1 MCTQCGEVYCS
12 VKWMGNPGC
21 FAKQH
26 RKGNRRTHTKEPYT
40 YMEELEAVRK
50 KEERRK
56 RRAETEVERQK
67 QAEIEAAK
75 AAQEAFEKAQGDREA
90 RILL

>member
-1 MCTQCGEVYCS
+1 
-12 VKWMGNPGC
+12 
-21 FAKQH
+21 
-26 RKGNRRTHTKEPYT
+26 
-40 YMEELEAVRK
+40 MEELEAVRK

-90 RILL
+90 RILLAAQDIIARKKKEKQNTKHKIHMWHTCMLQNNSL